1 MCLLC
6 CITHVTFP
14 VSEAPIPE
22 GHPVLPSP
30 VKSEELKGGLV
41 IHEPSGWGESVNP
54 LKAFAEFCVCAHVH
68 LILRGFQ
75 RNP

>member
-6 CITHVTFP
+6 CIMHVTFP

-41 IHEPSGWGESVNP
+41 VHEPSGLGGGGGLSTP
-54 LKAFAEFCVCAHVH
+54 
-68 LILRGFQ
+68 
-75 RNP
+75 